1 MSMSNYLEAAVLN
14 HLFRGVT
21 FTPPSSLYMSLFT
34 GDPTEAGLFADE
46 CSGTDFARVAVD
58 ISTVG
63 TVFGSPSS
71 GVITSSAKIQFPV
84 PGADDWGTITHVAL
98 LDSATLGAG
107 NFWLIAALSTPLQ
120 VFTGDDVNIP
130 VAAMLVTGD

>member
-21 FTPPSSLYMSLFT
+21 FTPPSNLYASLFT
-34 GDPTEAGLFADE
+34 ADPTESGIFTDE
-46 CSGTDFARVAVD
+46 CNGTDFARVAVN
-58 ISTVG
+58 IAAGT

-71 GVITSSAKIQFPV
+71 GVISSSSKIQFPT

-107 NFWLIAALSTPLQ
+107 NFWLIAALSTPLP
-120 VFTGDDVNIP
+120 VFEGDDVNIP
-130 VAAMLVTGD
+130 VAAMFVTGE